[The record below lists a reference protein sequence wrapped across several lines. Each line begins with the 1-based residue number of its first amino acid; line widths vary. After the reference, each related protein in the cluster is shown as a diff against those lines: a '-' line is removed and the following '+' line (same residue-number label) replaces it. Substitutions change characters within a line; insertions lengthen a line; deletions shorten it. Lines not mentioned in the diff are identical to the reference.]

1 MTREDGFGGNNSMN
15 SFNHYAFGSVTNW
28 LMQRSLGIARDE
40 ERPGFQHFYLQPL
53 ADPTGALQYAK
64 GHYDSP
70 YGRIESGWE
79 VKSDG
84 VEYHFTVPANTQ
96 ATLRLPAKD
105 LTSIQLDGK
114 SLPKALARQAS
125 FSHGQV
131 EMLLVAG
138 RYTFKVKK

>member
-1 MTREDGFGGNNSMN
+1 MTLEDGFGGNNSMN

-40 ERPGFQHFYLQPL
+40 EQPGFQHFYLQPL

-79 VKSDG
+79 VTADG
-84 VEYHFTVPANTQ
+84 VTYRFVVPANTQ

-105 LTSIQLDGK
+105 LASVQLAGK
-114 SLPKALARQAS
+114 PLPKALAQQATLAN
-125 FSHGQV
+125 GQV
-131 EMLLVAG
+131 AMPLEAG
-138 RYTFKVKK
+138 SYVFHVKK